1 MPASTVTCTPTPPSS
16 PPNAQRLLHSAYRR
30 TGLLAVPARP
40 PYRRGPPDA
49 VRHSRDA
56 SDSRGAATSAV
67 KQYVTLLIPSE
78 LSILEEA
85 TTAALEQLG
94 RSAVSDPH
102 GFADAA
108 ISEDLMDSL
117 LDQIYDTAEQN
128 GAEEQQSPLVLS
140 ADLRDVAR
148 ALLTAASSAL
158 SERSMEAQEDG
169 RLPEAALLLAQ
180 ATLAREV
187 ELRLTL
193 AAIEQDA

>member
-1 MPASTVTCTPTPPSS
+1 MRYYATHLT
-16 PPNAQRLLHSAYRR
+16 AQ
-30 TGLLAVPARP
+30 
-40 PYRRGPPDA
+40 
-49 VRHSRDA
+49 
-56 SDSRGAATSAV
+56 
-67 KQYVTLLIPSE
+67 E

-108 ISEDLMDSL
+108 ISEDLMDAL
-117 LDQIYDTAEQN
+117 LDQIYDTADQA
-128 GAEEQQSPLVLS
+128 GPEEQHAVLVLS

-158 SERSMEAQEDG
+158 GERSSEAQDDG
-169 RLPEAALLLAQ
+169 RLGEAGLLLAQ
-180 ATLAREV
+180 CSLAREV

-193 AAIEQDA
+193 AAIERDE